1 VSKTS
6 PWGAIELPVNPIALA
21 LSAGATFI
29 ARSWSG
35 DMNHLADMIAHAIQH
50 RGYALVDVFQ
60 PCVTFNRMNSY
71 DYYRPRVYK
80 LQEDPGYDPTDR
92 VTAFQRALE
101 WGERIPIGIFY
112 QVEDRPAYEEQ
123 VPALRAGPLVKQP
136 LEKLRSEQIEA
147 LRTELI

>member
-1 VSKTS
+1 
-6 PWGAIELPVNPIALA
+6 
-21 LSAGATFI
+21 
-29 ARSWSG
+29 
-35 DMNHLADMIAHAIQH
+35 
-50 RGYALVDVFQ
+50 
-60 PCVTFNRMNSY
+60 
-71 DYYRPRVYK
+71 VYK
-80 LQEDPGYDPTDR
+80 LQEEPGYDLTDR
-92 VTAFQRALE
+92 VAAFQQALE